1 VLGDKDRRFV
11 VLKLGQD
18 FGCLTFER
26 GDEFGAHKVI
36 LKWHFLDKSS
46 SSISSVVFPAPLL
59 ETRFNG

>member
-1 VLGDKDRRFV
+1 MLGDKDRRFV

-36 LKWHFLDKSS
+36 LKWHFLYKSS
-46 SSISSVVFPAPLL
+46 SVSSVVFPAPLL